1 VVDRERLASWGKSL
15 LVVILIAQLLGL
27 LIIFRGEGD
36 GTDPGQNAQAPP
48 AQGESPSTKQSASP
62 KKEEGEGES
71 DDSAV
76 AHEDTS
82 EPAFS
87 GAAINSQAGYRF
99 RYPAGWEVEHI
110 GTAIE
115 VTSPDRKAKVTFG
128 LAPAGDLRSAS
139 RKTVSAIQD
148 EYGDVIVSDLDT
160 VSVGGRPARLVQGK
174 ATNADGVRLLFR
186 SVTVGGKN
194 EVFAILAFEAAGSEE
209 EMRSEIGGIVET
221 FRQTRSGARSVSVA
235 PTPTGSTYS
244 VSAS

>member
-1 VVDRERLASWGKSL
+1 VEVDRERLASWGKGL

-27 LIIFRGEGD
+27 LIIFRGEGEE
-36 GTDPGQNAQAPP
+36 TDPGQTAQAPP
-48 AQGESPSTKQSASP
+48 APDESPSPTQSASP
-62 KKEEGEGES
+62 TPEEES

-99 RYPAGWEVEHI
+99 RYPAGWKVEHI

-115 VTSPDRKAKVTFG
+115 VTSSDRRAKVTFG

-139 RKTVSAIQD
+139 QKTVSAIQD
-148 EYGDVIVSDLDT
+148 EYGDVIVTDLDT

-174 ATNADGVRLLFR
+174 ATNSDGVRLLFR

-194 EVFAILAFEAAGSEE
+194 EVFAILTFEAAESEE
-209 EMRSEIGGIVET
+209 MSAAIEQIIDT
-221 FRQTRSGARSVSVA
+221 FRQARTGSRSVSAA
-235 PTPTGSTYS
+235 PINSSAGSL
-244 VSAS
+244 VSA